1 MAKIRQFKIEDV
13 DKYFEICTSSGDIAR
28 YVPGLVEDTQSLCNT
43 LVQGF
48 ASANFVD
55 ELAFAIVDEMDSLI
69 GAIVASREYACN
81 SINAS
86 YFIGGPYRR
95 KGYAKKAL
103 ETFIEYCKNNT
114 SYWSIYFDIVPSN
127 IASATLVKSF
137 GAEAVGE
144 LYYLDRFI
152 RYELVL

>member
-48 ASANFVD
+48 VGANFVD
-55 ELAFAIVDEMDSLI
+55 ELAFAIVDDKDTLVSI
-69 GAIVASREYACN
+69 IVASREYCCN
-81 SINAS
+81 SLNAS
-86 YFIGGPYRR
+86 YFIGGQYRR
-95 KGYAKKAL
+95 NGYAKKAL
-103 ETFIEYCKNNT
+103 SDFVEYCRSNT

>member
-1 MAKIRQFKIEDV
+1 MSKIRKFKTEDAEA
-13 DKYFEICTSSGDIAR
+13 YFKICTSAGDIAR
-28 YVPGLVEDTQSLCNT
+28 YVPGLVEDTQSLCQS
-43 LVQGF
+43 LVGDF
-48 ASANFVD
+48 ANVNFSD
-55 ELAFAIVDEMDSLI
+55 EFAFAIDEMGSLI

-86 YFIGGPYRR
+86 YFIGGQYRR
-95 KGYAKKAL
+95 NGYAKKAL
-103 ETFIEYCKNNT
+103 SDFVEYCRSNT

-137 GAEAVGE
+137 GAESVGE